1 MKKVTVL
8 TIALLLVLL
17 PAMLFAQ
24 AKPIVLRL
32 AETHPKGYPTELG
45 DEEFARLVKRD
56 RMAALSSRSILVRSL
71 AKRKQ

>member
-1 MKKVTVL
+1 MKRMHKAAL
-8 TIALLLVLL
+8 ILLLILV

-45 DEEFARLVKRD
+45 DEEFARLVKE
-56 RMAALSSRSILVRSL
+56 RSG
-71 AKRKQ
+71 